1 MEALGKSHDK
11 GSLVNLL
18 ARATVDLEKAKEA
31 VGQAR
36 WVAA

>member
-1 MEALGKSHDK
+1 MDALGKCHDK

-18 ARATVDLEKAKEA
+18 AKATLDLEKAKEA